1 MTDQGDICLFFSAV
15 TLVLPDMYWYHAH
28 VLLLVAHGHCSHLHA
43 QTQPF
48 WPNPGTYHSCSSGEG
63 MSPAESVQEPST
75 RPCHQLLSSLFM
87 I

>member
-1 MTDQGDICLFFSAV
+1 MVDEGDVCLLFLTV
-15 TLVLPDMYWYHAH
+15 TLALPNK
-28 VLLLVAHGHCSHLHA
+28 VTLLVAHGHCSHLHSQI
-43 QTQPF
+43 QTF

-63 MSPAESVQEPST
+63 MSPADSVQDPST